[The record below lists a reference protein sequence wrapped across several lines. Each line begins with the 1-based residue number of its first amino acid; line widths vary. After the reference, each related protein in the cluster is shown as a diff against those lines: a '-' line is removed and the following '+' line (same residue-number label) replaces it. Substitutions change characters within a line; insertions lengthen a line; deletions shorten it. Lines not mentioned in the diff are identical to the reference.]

1 MSRGNMVIGAL
12 AGVAA
17 GALLGLLL
25 APEKGSKTR
34 KKLAKLKSRSAEEV
48 SDKVDD
54 IIHSATEKFEALKK
68 EAFKMRDKISSVA

>member
-17 GALLGLLL
+17 GAILGLLL

-34 KKLAKLKSRSAEEV
+34 KKIAKLKSKSTEEV
-48 SDKVDD
+48 KDKVDE
-54 IIHSATEKFEALKK
+54 IIHKATEKFEALKK
-68 EAFKMRDKISSVA
+68 EAFKTRDKIGSGA

>member
-34 KKLAKLKSRSAEEV
+34 KKLAKLQSKSTEEV
-48 SDKVDD
+48 KDKVDE
-54 IIHSATEKFEALKK
+54 IIHSATERFEALKK
-68 EAFKMRDKISSVA
+68 EAFKMRDKINPAA